1 MLGATTTSDTKIRL
15 SEQSI
20 NTVPALRATG
30 RKMVGNEG
38 MPSDSKTSIRKL
50 LGAECKPAAADYVEV
65 VNRSLS
71 AHGSISAAPNVVHDS
86 GKRA

>member
-1 MLGATTTSDTKIRL
+1 
-15 SEQSI
+15 
-20 NTVPALRATG
+20 
-30 RKMVGNEG
+30 MVGNEG
-38 MPSDSKTSIRKL
+38 MPLDSKTSIRKL
-50 LGAECKPAAADYVEV
+50 LGADWPECKPPAADYVEV

>member
-30 RKMVGNEG
+30 RKTGGNEG
-38 MPSDSKTSIRKL
+38 MRLDSKRGGNFSEPSGRV
-50 LGAECKPAAADYVEV
+50 PAP
-65 VNRSLS
+65 
-71 AHGSISAAPNVVHDS
+71 GC
-86 GKRA
+86 